1 MMTPRDT
8 VPLLTVRE
16 LNIESSAGRAI
27 VRDISFDLHR
37 GQTLGLVG
45 ESGSGKTTTALALMG
60 YARPGMRIVAG
71 SITIDGHI
79 VPLNDE
85 HGARHIR
92 GRMISHVPQ
101 DPGTNLNPSLR
112 VSGNITDVLRQH
124 GRPAGE
130 QEVLHALGRV
140 DLPTRS
146 DFARRFPHQLSGG
159 QQQRVLITNSMAC
172 NPPLIVLDEPTTGLD
187 VVTQAKV
194 LDEIQRLRREED
206 VAMVY
211 VSHDLAVVSRICDH
225 IAVMYQG
232 CLLEIGPTAKVLSNP
247 EHDYTRRLVAAT
259 PDHRRPRPA
268 DRSVARETPVLGVER
283 LQAVHEGRH
292 VTYTA
297 AQDISFDVHRGECVA
312 LVGESG
318 SGKTTIA
325 RTIAGLHVPTAG
337 RITLHGQALAATA
350 AKRTRE
356 QRQRVQIVF
365 QNPYESLNPRQTVAA
380 EIARPAVVLRG
391 VTDAAARSE
400 VQTLLDRVRL
410 PARLADKLPT
420 ELSGGER
427 QRVAIARALSARPEV
442 LICDEITSA
451 LDVSVQAAVIDLL
464 TELRSELGLALV
476 FITHS
481 LGVVATIADRVLVL
495 ESGRLCESGYVAD
508 VFANPQ
514 SARTTM
520 MLEAVPT
527 LAVTAGPEHRDIAE
541 AVP

>member
-1 MMTPRDT
+1 MSSRGTA
-8 VPLLTVRE
+8 PLLTVRD
-16 LNIESSAGRAI
+16 LKIESTAGR
-27 VRDISFDLHR
+27 VVVPGVSFDLNR
-37 GQTLGLVG
+37 GETLGLVG

-71 SITIDGHI
+71 SVTIDGHN

-85 HGARHIR
+85 HGARDIR

-112 VSGNITDVLRQH
+112 VSGNIADVLRQH

-140 DLPTRS
+140 DLPARS
-146 DFARRFPHQLSGG
+146 DFAHRFPHQLSGG
-159 QQQRVLITNSMAC
+159 QQQRVLIANSMAC
-172 NPPLIVLDEPTTGLD
+172 HPPLIVLDEPTTGLD

-211 VSHDLAVVSRICDH
+211 VSHDLAVVSQICDR

-232 CLLEIGPTAKVLSNP
+232 RLLEIGPAAKVLSDPQN
-247 EHDYTRRLVAAT
+247 DYTRRLVAAT
-259 PDHRRPRPA
+259 PDHRRPRAA
-268 DRSVARETPVLGVER
+268 DRSVASDKPVLMVEH
-283 LQAVHEGRH
+283 LQAVHKGRRGS
-292 VTYTA
+292 YTA
-297 AQDISFDVHRGECVA
+297 AQNISFDVHRGECVA

-325 RTIAGLHVPTAG
+325 RTIAGLHAPTAG
-337 RITLHGQALAATA
+337 RITLHGEALAAKA

-380 EIARPAVVLRG
+380 EIARPAIVLRG
-391 VTDAAARSE
+391 LTQTAGHSE
-400 VQTLLDRVRL
+400 VQTLLDQVRL

-442 LICDEITSA
+442 LVCDEITSA

-464 TELRSELGLALV
+464 SELRSELGLALV

-481 LGVVATIADRVLVL
+481 LGVVATIADRVMVL
-495 ESGRLCESGYVAD
+495 ESGHLCETGYVDD

-514 SARTTM
+514 SARTIM
-520 MLEAVPT
+520 MLEAAPT
-527 LAVTAGPEHRDIAE
+527 LAATAGPEHRDVAE
-541 AVP
+541 VLP